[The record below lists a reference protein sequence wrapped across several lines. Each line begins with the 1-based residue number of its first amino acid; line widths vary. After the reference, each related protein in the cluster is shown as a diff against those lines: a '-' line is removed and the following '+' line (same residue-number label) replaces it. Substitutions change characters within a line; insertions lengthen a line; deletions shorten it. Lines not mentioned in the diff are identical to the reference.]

1 MIRNALKIIAQCFE
15 SEHIVYGLG
24 GSCVLVAYDI
34 LENMHDI
41 DIVVA
46 LEDIEKAKKI
56 MDIIAVLK
64 ESGNNC
70 FVSTEHN
77 YLYDM
82 NGIEVELMCN
92 MHIKH
97 SQGLYAVPFNK
108 NRRTYRM
115 SIDDI
120 MIPVMSLE
128 DWYIFYQ
135 LIERQDRVDQIEA
148 YFLENGIT
156 HGSYLINAIKANIPR
171 QLKVDIVKIMSK
183 VMMV

>member
-1 MIRNALKIIAQCFE
+1 MIRNVLKMIAQCFE

-24 GSCVLVAYDI
+24 GSGVLVAYDI

-56 MDIIAVLK
+56 MDIISVLK
-64 ESGNNC
+64 ESGKNC
-70 FVSTEHN
+70 FVATEHN
-77 YLYDM
+77 YIYEM
-82 NGIEVELMCN
+82 NGIKIELMSN
-92 MHIKH
+92 IHLKH
-97 SQGLYAVPFNK
+97 SQGLYAMPFSK
-108 NRRTYRM
+108 NRVTYRM
-115 SIDDI
+115 SVDDM

-128 DWYIFYQ
+128 DWYVFYQ
-135 LIERQDRVDQIEA
+135 LIQRQDRIDQIEE

-171 QLKVDIVKIMSK
+171 QLKVDIVK
-183 VMMV
+183 MMQKMMMD